1 MRSMICKN
9 AVIEII
15 YMDRSGRFSQRSIR
29 VLVTKDHYLKAFCYT
44 AGQIRVF
51 SLSNI
56 LGVRLIRRGAAS

>member
-1 MRSMICKN
+1 MRSLIYKN

-15 YMDRSGRFSQRSIR
+15 YIDRSGRFSQRAIR
-29 VLVTKDHYLKAFCYT
+29 VLAIRDDYLKAYCYT

-51 SLSNI
+51 LLPNI